1 MSGSSGAVRERTRVR
16 GIAIAVWIVG
26 VAACIAIVANTRFTA
41 DMSAFLPRNASA
53 EQQILVDQLRD
64 GALSR
69 LLLVGIEGGDAASRA
84 RISRAVAETLRKD
97 DAFAAVHNGDPA
109 EFDRDRAY
117 FFANRYLLSA
127 AVTPERFTVAGLRAA
142 IGDSIDL
149 LASPAG
155 MMLKSVLPRD
165 PTGEIVALTS
175 DLAGAPRPLVVD
187 GAWASPD
194 GTRAILIAETRA
206 SGSDLDAQQVALERV
221 RAAFGRA
228 LAASQAPAGNATLLL
243 SGTGVFAV
251 ASRATIQ
258 REVTRLSIVSTALI
272 VALLLAVYRS
282 PTALALGLVPVAS
295 GALAAVAAVSVAH
308 GFVHGLTLGFGTT
321 LIGEAIDYSIYLFIL
336 SNSSTAQSNGRDDR
350 DWVTRFWP
358 TIRLGVLTSV
368 CGFATLL
375 VSGFP
380 GLAQLGLYSIT
391 GLAVAALVTR
401 FVLPSLLPRRFRVR
415 DLTPLGIRLD
425 AAIGS
430 ARRARWA
437 LGIITAAA
445 VVVLVVHR
453 DTLWNRELA
462 ALSPVSP
469 ADQALD
475 QRLRADLGAPDARYL
490 VIVSAASFD
499 GALAASERI
508 AAALQ
513 PLVERGVLGGFDAPS
528 RFLPSAATQRAR
540 QAALPPRPELA
551 ARLREATAGLPLR
564 AERLEPFLV
573 DAEAARTRVP
583 LTRAELAGTSL
594 AHAVD
599 ALVVRQGERWSA
611 MLPLR
616 APADRPAIDA
626 AVVRAALAGPA
637 TRDAL
642 FVDIKDEADRL
653 YGGYLQEAIRL
664 SAAGFAVIVA
674 LLGIVLRDWRRVL
687 AVLAPLVAAV
697 LVVAAGF
704 ALAGAPLILLHL
716 VGMLLIVAIGSNYAL
731 FFDRG
736 AAGPAGSDDG
746 SRPRMLAS
754 LLTAN
759 LTTVAGFGLLA
770 FSSVPVL
777 SALGATVGPGAILV
791 LAFAAILSAR
801 R

>member
-1 MSGSSGAVRERTRVR
+1 MSGTSGPATERTPAR
-16 GIAIAVWIVG
+16 GLAVAAWIVAL
-26 VAACIAIVANTRFTA
+26 AACIAIVANTRFTA
-41 DMSAFLPRNASA
+41 DMSAFLPREASA

-69 LLLVGIEGGDAASRA
+69 LLLIGIEGGDASSRA
-84 RISRAVAETLRKD
+84 RISRALADGLRKD

-109 EFDRDRAY
+109 ETDRDRAY

-142 IGDSIDL
+142 IAESIDL

-155 MMLKSVLPRD
+155 LLLKGVLPRD

-175 DLAGAPRPLVVD
+175 DLAATPRPRVVD

-206 SGSDLDAQQVALERV
+206 PGSDLDAQQRALERI

-228 LAASQAPAGNATLLL
+228 LAESRSPAGNATLLL

-251 ASRATIQ
+251 ASRTTIQ
-258 REVTRLSIVSTALI
+258 REVARLSIASTALI

-282 PTALALGLVPVAS
+282 PTALALSLVPVAS
-295 GALAAVAAVSVAH
+295 GALAAVAAVSVAY

-321 LIGEAIDYSIYLFIL
+321 LIGEAIDYSIYLFIQ
-336 SNSSTAQSNGRDDR
+336 SNAQSSARGDR
-350 DWVTRFWP
+350 DWVARFWP
-358 TIRLGVLTSV
+358 TIRLGVITSV

-375 VSGFP
+375 WSGFP

-391 GLAVAALVTR
+391 GLVVAALVTR

-415 DLTPLGIRLD
+415 DLTPLGVRLD
-425 AAIGS
+425 AAIGG
-430 ARRARWA
+430 ARRARWV
-437 LGIITAAA
+437 LGVVAVAS
-445 VVVLVVHR
+445 VVVLVLHR
-453 DTLWNRELA
+453 DALWNRELA
-462 ALSPVSP
+462 ALSPVASS
-469 ADQALD
+469 DQALD
-475 QRLRADLGAPDARYL
+475 QRLRADLGAPDARY
-490 VIVSAASFD
+490 IVVAAAASFD
-499 GALAASERI
+499 AALAASERA

-513 PLVERGVLGGFDAPS
+513 PLVERGVLGGFEAPS
-528 RFLPSAATQRAR
+528 RFLPSTATQRAR
-540 QAALPPRPELA
+540 QAALPPRAELEQ
-551 ARLREATAGLPLR
+551 RLREATSGLPLR
-564 AERLEPFLV
+564 AERVVPFLD
-573 DAEAARTRVP
+573 DAEASRTRAP
-583 LTRAELAGTSL
+583 LTRPELAGTSL
-594 AHAVD
+594 AQAVD
-599 ALVVRQGERWSA
+599 ALVVQKGERWTA

-616 APADRPAIDA
+616 APADRPAINAA
-626 AVVRAALAGPA
+626 AVRTALAGPA
-637 TRDAL
+637 TRDVL
-642 FVDIKDEADRL
+642 FIDIKDEADRL

-664 SAAGFAVIVA
+664 SAAGFAVIVV
-674 LLGIVLRDWRRVL
+674 LLGIALRDWRRVL

-704 ALAGAPLILLHL
+704 ALASAPLILLHL

-736 AAGPAGSDDG
+736 ASTPADGDDG

-777 SALGATVGPGAILV
+777 SALGATVGPGAILALV
-791 LAFAAILSAR
+791 FAAILSAR